1 MSTASTL
8 LPPKKSHTCKK
19 ICFMLLGSGQQFK
32 MLGLTPVRVI
42 QTEGEEEAQV
52 ARRCLCGTGST
63 YARIRAA
70 VPQLHGKV
78 DQSRRICSAAPGG
91 KLSLR
96 AADVVACVRCSGENG
111 LGSCVHGWEPQHRG
125 RLLVVRMS
133 QSGEGLVFHSW
144 PAWPTR
150 EPLK

>member
-1 MSTASTL
+1 
-8 LPPKKSHTCKK
+8 
-19 ICFMLLGSGQQFK
+19 
-32 MLGLTPVRVI
+32 MLGLTPGRVI
-42 QTEGEEEAQV
+42 QTAGEEEAQV
-52 ARRCLCGTGST
+52 ARGCLCGTGST
-63 YARIRAA
+63 YARIPAA

-78 DQSRRICSAAPGG
+78 DQSRMICSAAPGG

-96 AADVVACVRCSGENG
+96 PADVVACMHCSGENG

-133 QSGEGLVFHSW
+133 QSGEGLVFHSR

-150 EPLK
+150 EPIK